1 MEIKYLGHSS
11 FLIETKT
18 AKIVIDPFD
27 EKAVGLPFPKVSADI
42 VLVTHQHPDHN
53 NVAAVAGTPFVISGP
68 GEYEVKNVKVDGL
81 SCFHDADGG
90 KERGKNT
97 VYQLRAEGLS
107 ILHCGDLGHQLTEAQ
122 LEYIGDVHI
131 LLVPV
136 GGTFTLGPEEAAK
149 LVGDT
154 DPKIVIPMHYLT
166 EKHGKNLAVLLPVDN
181 FLKEM
186 GGTPHYE
193 KTLKVKRETLP
204 EEMQIFVLG

>member
-27 EKAVGLPFPKVSADI
+27 EKSVGLPFPKVSADI

-53 NVAAVAGTPFVISGP
+53 NVAAVSGTPFVISGP

-97 VYQLRAEGLS
+97 VYQIRSEGLS
-107 ILHCGDLGHQLTEAQ
+107 ILHCGDLGHQLT
-122 LEYIGDVHI
+122 
-131 LLVPV
+131 
-136 GGTFTLGPEEAAK
+136 
-149 LVGDT
+149 
-154 DPKIVIPMHYLT
+154 
-166 EKHGKNLAVLLPVDN
+166 
-181 FLKEM
+181 
-186 GGTPHYE
+186 
-193 KTLKVKRETLP
+193 
-204 EEMQIFVLG
+204 

>member
-1 MEIKYLGHSS
+1 M
-11 FLIETKT
+11 
-18 AKIVIDPFD
+18 
-27 EKAVGLPFPKVSADI
+27 
-42 VLVTHQHPDHN
+42 
-53 NVAAVAGTPFVISGP
+53 
-68 GEYEVKNVKVDGL
+68 
-81 SCFHDADGG
+81 
-90 KERGKNT
+90 
-97 VYQLRAEGLS
+97 
-107 ILHCGDLGHQLTEAQ
+107 
-122 LEYIGDVHI
+122 HI
-131 LLVPV
+131 LLVPI

-154 DPKIVIPMHYLT
+154 EPKIVIPMHYLT